1 MKKTKKKQRLPKGW
15 TEEKIRKL
23 AEHHDNMTEDEQVAE
38 IENSLNDDNQTM
50 MMVPTELVPA
60 IVKLI
65 NKKRPAQD
73 HVRFRPPTR
82 RLRQS
87 RQGAVPGRESPRLA

>member
-1 MKKTKKKQRLPKGW
+1 MKKTMKKQRLPKGW

-23 AEHHDNMTEDEQVAE
+23 AEHHDNMTDDEQVAE

-65 NKKRPAQD
+65 NKKRPA
-73 HVRFRPPTR
+73 
-82 RLRQS
+82 
-87 RQGAVPGRESPRLA
+87 